1 MYYPPPP
8 VPYPAPA
15 PAHSYPYHA
24 YYPGYYQPPAPA
36 PGTSAAYQPYY
47 RGSHRSAKITVSKT
61 LKKYLCITFK
71 KYYPILFHLQKDF
84 DLRKVKKDLDVKAQI
99 DAMTFHSGA
108 KMRNI
113 TCVMQELGYLDEHL
127 EPNYEKMME
136 RINKLQVPE
145 ELKRD
150 MVDGV
155 KFCRQ
160 FSVSSTYS
168 HFKGFP
174 KLREKK
180 KTH

>member
-1 MYYPPPP
+1 M
-8 VPYPAPA
+8 
-15 PAHSYPYHA
+15 
-24 YYPGYYQPPAPA
+24 
-36 PGTSAAYQPYY
+36 
-47 RGSHRSAKITVSKT
+47 
-61 LKKYLCITFK
+61 
-71 KYYPILFHLQKDF
+71 QKDF
-84 DLRKVKKDLDVKAQI
+84 DVRKVKKDLDVKAQI

-160 FSVSSTYS
+160 FSVSSTRKYLNYV
-168 HFKGFP
+168 GFP
-174 KLREKK
+174 EQVEKK
-180 KTH
+180 TPMTKILVRSTTLINLIIRDRLNYLVK